1 LAINDEEGCSVVEPD
16 EMYTMEEERRKARE
30 AAAAARDQQGLDEDE
45 AAGEEESSPELD
57 AAWEKEKERVKQE
70 RDSES

>member
-1 LAINDEEGCSVVEPD
+1 MVEPD
-16 EMYTMEEERRKARE
+16 EMYKMEEERQKARE

-57 AAWEKEKERVKQE
+57 AAWEKEKERVEQE
-70 RDSES
+70 RDSGS